1 MSENAKT
8 IHEKAIRLI
17 EGGVVEISGLSVIM
31 RHEPY
36 IFDPC
41 FVCDMD
47 CLCHAG
53 NDICNLCEECDAITG
68 EDCFLIPLSAN

>member
-1 MSENAKT
+1 MSKNAKT

-31 RHEPY
+31 RHGSH

-41 FVCDMD
+41 AVCDMD
-47 CLCHAG
+47 CLCHKG
-53 NDICNLCEECDAITG
+53 NDICTLCEECDAITG
-68 EDCFLIPLSAN
+68 EDCLLIPLNT